1 MAIST
6 AVSVVIAIA
15 IIAMVGLVFFG
26 STLNTSVT
34 TNTIP
39 TRVTYFTTRA
49 TSSISLEGSNAASMI
64 NVETTNSSLG
74 LKLILSVNSTSIP
87 SQDAI
92 SMTASIRNTFPSMIN
107 LSAANDWAIQG
118 LSSGP
123 CDIGN
128 SNNRLFTPVGF
139 AVFKGSY
146 GLNNITSAGSALPVW
161 AMVECMVDLAFNG
174 TKVLGALSNITSYSL
189 LPQGANNPGND
200 SGSYVA
206 YYRASNIPSPCNSTV
221 CTYSEITRT
230 VAKGVFPTRLGA
242 QATIYAANGT
252 GFYNSLGS
260 SLPATYTL
268 VAGDEWGQIVLLHFS
283 VIHSNNLPIVGNFL
297 SSTGYCTE
305 NDNPVPCFTSEFS
318 QAFVFN
324 CASEASTSS
333 GCTTLVE
340 SVVGGS
346 APENNYTIT
355 VWYPYVNQSNEPSQD
370 NCMFSVKGYTASPYA
385 YCFTVNS
392 TAFALSP

>member
-1 MAIST
+1 MAG
-6 AVSVVIAIA
+6 V
-15 IIAMVGLVFFG
+15 VFFE
-26 STLNTSVT
+26 STLNTSISTDT
-34 TNTIP
+34 TTSGI
-39 TRVTYFTTRA
+39 TSYTTSA
-49 TSSISLEGSNAASMI
+49 TSSISLDGSNSASMI

-92 SMTASIRNTFPSMIN
+92 SMTASIRNTLPSTIN
-107 LSAANDWAIQG
+107 LSAANNWAIQG

-128 SNNRLFTPVGF
+128 SNNKLFTPVGF
-139 AVFKGSY
+139 AVFKGFY
-146 GLNNITSAGSALPVW
+146 GLNNITSAGSSLPVW
-161 AMVECMVDLAFNG
+161 AMVGCMVDLAFNG
-174 TKVLGALSNITSYSL
+174 TNVLGALTNITSYSL
-189 LPQGANNPGND
+189 LPQGVNNLGND

-221 CTYSEITRT
+221 CPYSETTQTI
-230 VAKGVFPTRLGA
+230 AKGVFPTRLGA

-283 VIHSNNLPIVGNFL
+283 VIQSNNLPIVGNFL
-297 SSTGYCTE
+297 SSSGSCRE

-318 QAFVFN
+318 QAFIFN
-324 CASEASTSS
+324 CASDASTSS
-333 GCTTLVE
+333 GCTTLV
-340 SVVGGS
+340 GS
-346 APENNYTIT
+346 GLGDSTLENNYTIT
-355 VWYPYVNQSNEPSQD
+355 VWYPYLSQPDEPSQD

-385 YCFTVNS
+385 YCFMVNS
-392 TAFALSP
+392 SAFALSP